1 MPSTA
6 ICWSTYEFFKYLLG
20 NTQELRLVTPTTSVL
35 AEEKIHHDQSDDHPS
50 QTHYEKVNFRSRD
63 SGLAR
68 ELPAMSGETLKYFDL
83 TTSVD
88 IRVTDIQAPPIVS
101 LSEVI

>member
-1 MPSTA
+1 MYQMPSTA

-20 NTQELRLVTPTTSVL
+20 NTQELRIVTPTTTVL

-68 ELPAMSGETLKYFDL
+68 ELPAMSGENLN
-83 TTSVD
+83 
-88 IRVTDIQAPPIVS
+88 
-101 LSEVI
+101 